1 MITLTITT
9 KAGTSITLN
18 IPEDGSSVTM
28 ASNSASDTSS
38 AVATP
43 DDTHRGAEGAKLSE
57 IEPNEVED
65 QNELSGAAGEVGE
78 FDCLPRACVY
88 TSEGGGRE
96 GEVGEEGIG
105 SLRERE
111 GEVERKGGGGNMR
124 QNSIHLN
131 ELNSTNLTQLEWPTI
146 GGEPYRIP
154 EAFMVIL
161 YARYGSSPVI
171 KGCKDAYVWLMS
183 SPQRR
188 KTQRGMGKFI
198 SGWLQRNSQSTQ
210 PAFNQFTPVPQ
221 KGGLLNEARNSV
233 ASW

>member
-28 ASNSASDTSS
+28 ASNSASDTTS

-43 DDTHRGAEGAKLSE
+43 DSTHRGAEGAKLSE

-65 QNELSGAAGEVGE
+65 QNELSGELIGLEGSSRVH
-78 FDCLPRACVY
+78 VY
-88 TSEGGGRE
+88 PEGGGRE

-124 QNSIHLN
+124 QNSIRLSDLN
-131 ELNSTNLTQLEWPTI
+131 LSNLCQLEWPTI

-154 EAFMVIL
+154 EAFKEIL

-198 SGWLQRNSQSTQ
+198 SGWLQRNSQSAQ

>member
-9 KAGTSITLN
+9 KSGTSITLN

-28 ASNSASDTSS
+28 ASNSASNTSS

-65 QNELSGAAGEVGE
+65 QNELSGELIGLEGSS
-78 FDCLPRACVY
+78 RAHVY
-88 TSEGGGRE
+88 SEGGGRE

-131 ELNSTNLTQLEWPTI
+131 ELHSANLTQLEWPTI
-146 GGEPYRIP
+146 GGKPYRIP
-154 EAFMVIL
+154 EVLKEIL

-183 SPQRR
+183 SPQHL

-198 SGWLQRNSQSTQ
+198 SGWLRRSAQSTQ

>member
-65 QNELSGAAGEVGE
+65 QSELSDELVGLE
-78 FDCLPRACVY
+78 GSSRAHVY
-88 TSEGGGRE
+88 PEGGGRE
-96 GEVGEEGIG
+96 GEVGEVGIG

-124 QNSIHLN
+124 QSSIHLN

-154 EAFMVIL
+154 EAFKEIL

-198 SGWLQRNSQSTQ
+198 SGWLQRNTQSAQ
-210 PAFNQFTPVPQ
+210 PAFNQFTHSPQ